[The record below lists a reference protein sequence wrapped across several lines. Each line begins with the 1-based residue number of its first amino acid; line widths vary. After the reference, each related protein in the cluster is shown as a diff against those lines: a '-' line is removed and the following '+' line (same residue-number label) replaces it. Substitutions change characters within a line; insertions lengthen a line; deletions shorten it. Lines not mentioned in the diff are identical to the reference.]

1 MKITPEDIAEYQRIA
16 AKISEWI
23 QEVNTVRRFRADG
36 LLVEDAQDAIRIA
49 HGEIILEGWE
59 YDYDNG
65 RKWEEYR
72 LPIAALDCDEW
83 APAVLEERRK
93 REAEQQALQE
103 EMQQQE
109 DLHKLRSLAQKY
121 GLKVVT
127 DGP

>member
-23 QEVNTVRRFRADG
+23 QEVNKVRRFRADG
-36 LLVEDAQDAIRIA
+36 LLVEDAQDAIRIE

-72 LPIAALDCDEW
+72 LPIAALDCDAW

-93 REAEQQALQE
+93 QEAERRALQE
-103 EMQQQE
+103 QVQRQE
-109 DLHKLRSLAQKY
+109 DFGRLYNLAAKY
-121 GLKVVT
+121 GFKVVP